1 MIKVRC
7 AKCGK
12 TLNIPDQFA
21 GKKGKCPG
29 CQEML
34 TIPAASAGVSAVAPA
49 PPKTRKSAPPAP
61 VEEVEEA
68 QEVEEEP
75 AEEVEAEEEERIAD
89 RPASM
94 RSRPARDE
102 DEERVAR
109 QPARKR
115 SRSVEADEDDAPRQR
130 KRRKSGGEWA
140 ECPNCGATDATR
152 VRWTFWGGLIG
163 PMIINTVRCNDCG
176 TKYNG
181 IHGDSNT
188 TRIVIYFVVN
198 TLIGLVLI
206 GVAVA
211 AAVAFNS
218 ITPSRPPKTEWTTPA
233 KNPKK

>member
-34 TIPAASAGVSAVAPA
+34 IIPP
-49 PPKTRKSAPPAP
+49 PPAP

-89 RPASM
+89 RPANR
-94 RSRPARDE
+94 RSRPAADE
-102 DEERVAR
+102 EEERVAR

-115 SRSVEADEDDAPRQR
+115 PRPVEDDEDAPRPR
-130 KRRKSGGEWA
+130 KRRKPAGEWA
-140 ECPNCGATDATR
+140 ECPNCGVSDATR
-152 VRWTFWGGLIG
+152 VRWTWWGGLVG
-163 PMIINTVRCNDCG
+163 PMIINTVRCDDCG

-181 IHGDSNT
+181 VHGDSNT
-188 TRIVIYFVVN
+188 TRIVIYAVVVG
-198 TLIGLVLI
+198 LISLVII
-206 GVAVA
+206 GAAVA
-211 AAVAFNS
+211 AAVAVANS
-218 ITPSRPPKTEWTTPA
+218 
-233 KNPKK
+233 

>member
-34 TIPAASAGVSAVAPA
+34 TIPAASAEVSAVAPA
-49 PPKTRKSAPPAP
+49 PPTARKPAPPAP
-61 VEEVEEA
+61 VEEVEEVEEA
-68 QEVEEEP
+68 QEVEEEEP
-75 AEEVEAEEEERIAD
+75 AEEVESEEEERIAD
-89 RPASM
+89 RPANR
-94 RSRPARDE
+94 RSRPAE
-102 DEERVAR
+102 NEEEERVAR

-115 SRSVEADEDDAPRQR
+115 PRPVEDDEDAPPQR

-140 ECPNCGATDATR
+140 ECPSCGACDATR
-152 VRWTFWGGLIG
+152 VRWTWWGGLVG

-181 IHGDSNT
+181 VHGDSNT
-188 TRIVIYFVVN
+188 TRIVIYTVVAG
-198 TLIGLVLI
+198 LISLVII
-206 GVAVA
+206 GVA
-211 AAVAFNS
+211 AAVALAN
-218 ITPSRPPKTEWTTPA
+218 A
-233 KNPKK
+233 

>member
-34 TIPAASAGVSAVAPA
+34 IIPAASAEVSAAAPA
-49 PPKTRKSAPPAP
+49 PPKVRKPAPPASVEE

-89 RPASM
+89 RPANR
-94 RSRPARDE
+94 RSRPAEDE
-102 DEERVAR
+102 EEERVAR

-115 SRSVEADEDDAPRQR
+115 SRPAEDDDAPQR
-130 KRRKSGGEWA
+130 KRRKSAGEWA
-140 ECPNCGATDATR
+140 ECPKCGASDATR
-152 VRWTFWGGLIG
+152 VRWTWWGGLVG

-181 IHGDSNT
+181 VHGDSNT
-188 TRIVIYFVVN
+188 TRIVIYTAVAAVIS
-198 TLIGLVLI
+198 LVIIGA
-206 GVAVA
+206 AVA
-211 AAVAFNS
+211 AAVAFAN
-218 ITPSRPPKTEWTTPA
+218 A
-233 KNPKK
+233 

>member
-34 TIPAASAGVSAVAPA
+34 IIP
-49 PPKTRKSAPPAP
+49 APPAP

-68 QEVEEEP
+68 QEIEEEP

-89 RPASM
+89 RPANR
-94 RSRPARDE
+94 RSRPDRGRGRGRARG
-102 DEERVAR
+102 
-109 QPARKR
+109 PAGRR
-115 SRSVEADEDDAPRQR
+115 GSVPGRPWTTMRTRRGRGQQ
-130 KRRKSGGEWA
+130 RRKSAGEWA
-140 ECPNCGATDATR
+140 ECPNCGAADATR
-152 VRWTFWGGLIG
+152 VRWTWWGGLVG

-181 IHGDSNT
+181 VHGDSNT
-188 TRIVIYFVVN
+188 TRIVIYTVIVG
-198 TLIGLVLI
+198 LISLVII
-206 GVAVA
+206 GAAVA
-211 AAVAFNS
+211 AAVAVANS
-218 ITPSRPPKTEWTTPA
+218 
-233 KNPKK
+233 